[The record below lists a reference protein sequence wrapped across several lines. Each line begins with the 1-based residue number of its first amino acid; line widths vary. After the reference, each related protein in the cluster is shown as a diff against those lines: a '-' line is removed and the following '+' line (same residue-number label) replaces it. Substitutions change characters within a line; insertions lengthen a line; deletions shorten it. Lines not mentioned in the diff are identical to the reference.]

1 MRVIMLKI
9 IPFVSILSFFLLLQ
23 GCASGSYEL
32 TGDKRPEI
40 EPERVTLFTHK
51 PTFSYQVIG
60 KVKASSEKGF
70 SDDARLEKA
79 KEELKEQAAKIG
91 ANGIILDGVSES
103 SFEHLGTG
111 LGLSLGSGGVGT
123 SIGSGFSLPKARIT
137 GQAIHYNEVADE
149 GVDGTNQADQ

>member
-1 MRVIMLKI
+1 MLKI
-9 IPFVSILSFFLLLQ
+9 IPSVLTLVVSLLLY

-40 EPERVTLFTHK
+40 EPEQVTLFSHQ

-60 KVKASSEKGF
+60 NVKASSEKGF
-70 SDDARLEKA
+70 TDDARLAKA

-123 SIGSGFSLPKARIT
+123 SIGSGFSLPKAKIT
-137 GQAIHYNEVADE
+137 GQAIYYQ
-149 GVDGTNQADQ
+149 QADTKTSSVEETSSVDNGD